1 MSDNKRQEGITYG
14 NAWMHKTLISLL
26 KVVDRRVFYVFMYVF
41 VIPVTLVLSNGSRLT
56 FRYFRRRRGYGMLK
70 SLWSTY
76 RNHCIFGETVIDKFA
91 MYAGHRFKVI
101 FDDEARYRAMTEG
114 PDAFLQLSAHIGCS
128 EILGYSYHV
137 SKPCNVL
144 VFGGEKQSLMGYR
157 SSSFG
162 EMNVNMIPVGVEA
175 THSEEIVGAFDRG
188 EIVIAFADRLMNPK
202 KVITSRIHGYGVS
215 LAKGPFS
222 MAVTRGID
230 VVMVNAMKEKNGSYR
245 AFFTPLTYDKQLP
258 ASQQRQQL
266 ADAYTAEIER
276 LMEMYP
282 LQWFNYFDLWIDSLQ
297 KS

>member
-1 MSDNKRQEGITYG
+1 MSGNKKHEGITYG
-14 NAWMHKTLISLL
+14 NAWIHKTLIKLL
-26 KVVDRRVFYVFMYVF
+26 KVVDIRVFYVFMYIF
-41 VIPVTLVLSNGSRLT
+41 VIPFTLVFSKGSRLT
-56 FRYFRRRRGYGMLK
+56 YQYFR
-70 SLWSTY
+70 W
-76 RNHCIFGETVIDKFA
+76 VA
-91 MYAGHRFKVI
+91 FK
-101 FDDEARYRAMTEG
+101 DEDRYRVMTEG

-157 SSSFG
+157 SSSFS
-162 EMNVNMIPVGVEA
+162 EMNVNMIPVGVEN
-175 THSEEIVGAFDRG
+175 THSEEIVEAFDRG

-202 KVITSRIHGYGVS
+202 KVITSTIHGFGVR

-230 VVMVNAMKEKNGSYR
+230 VVVVNAMKEKDGSYS
-245 AFFTPLTYDKQLP
+245 AFFTPLTYDKTLP

-276 LMEMYP
+276 LLEMYP
-282 LQWFNYFDLWIDSLQ
+282 LQWFNYFDLWTDND
-297 KS
+297 